1 MKLIHIAA
9 VALLAMGGACAVTA
23 CGNGDKSEGADSTKN
38 VKGAQQGDAFA
49 TNINIRYVDM
59 DSLLSHYNYCLD
71 QEAKVSQI
79 EVELQQYQNQ
89 LGRNLQTKQAAIQ
102 QKVQTNAYM
111 SEASYNSDMS
121 ELQQLNQQSEALM
134 NRRMQADQARVLE
147 LKKAYTD
154 AIEAYIVE
162 YNKEHKYD
170 AILFKNAGL
179 YFNPA
184 LDITQEV
191 LKGLNDEYTAKRAA
205 EKDAKPEAKAEAKK

>member
-1 MKLIHIAA
+1 MKIFQMAA
-9 VALLAMGGACAVTA
+9 AALLVMISVPVLTS
-23 CGNGDKSEGADSTKN
+23 CGNGDKSNGADSTKN
-38 VKGAQQGDAFA
+38 VTGAQQGDAYA
-49 TNINIRYVDM
+49 TTINIRYVDM

-111 SEASYNSDMS
+111 SEASYNSDMN

-134 NRRMQADQARVLE
+134 NRRMQADQARVIE

-170 AILFKNAGL
+170 AILFRNAGL

-184 LDITQEV
+184 LDITQEI
-191 LKGLNDEYTAKRAA
+191 LKGLNDEYTAKKAA
-205 EKDAKPEAKAEAKK
+205 QKDTKAEAKTEAKK